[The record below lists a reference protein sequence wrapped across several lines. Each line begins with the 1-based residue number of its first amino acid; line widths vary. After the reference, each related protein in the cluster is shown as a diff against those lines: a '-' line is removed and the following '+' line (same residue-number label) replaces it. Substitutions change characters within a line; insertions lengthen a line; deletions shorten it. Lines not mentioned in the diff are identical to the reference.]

1 MFLSI
6 VKTFADKN
14 VLFVSVAAVDD
25 TDDGGD
31 GDGVEH
37 AHLPPAPGLH
47 TWPASQVDT
56 DMAHAGHK
64 KMFALYCTHICQRNN
79 KGETLIHQSN
89 LGQSFGHR
97 IKTICCQMFKF
108 FVFSKKNSSKIV
120 TPWYNSPK
128 LLSSVNDC
136 ADYQ

>member
-47 TWPASQVDT
+47 T
-56 DMAHAGHK
+56 
-64 KMFALYCTHICQRNN
+64 
-79 KGETLIHQSN
+79 
-89 LGQSFGHR
+89 
-97 IKTICCQMFKF
+97 
-108 FVFSKKNSSKIV
+108 
-120 TPWYNSPK
+120 
-128 LLSSVNDC
+128 
-136 ADYQ
+136 

>member
-1 MFLSI
+1 MFLSV

-37 AHLPPAPGLH
+37 AHLPPAPGPH
-47 TWPASQVDT
+47 TWPARQVNT

-64 KMFALYCTHICQRNN
+64 KMFALYCTQHICQRNN

-108 FVFSKKNSSKIV
+108 FVFSKKNSSKI
-120 TPWYNSPK
+120 S
-128 LLSSVNDC
+128 LLHDITLKNYYLV
-136 ADYQ
+136 